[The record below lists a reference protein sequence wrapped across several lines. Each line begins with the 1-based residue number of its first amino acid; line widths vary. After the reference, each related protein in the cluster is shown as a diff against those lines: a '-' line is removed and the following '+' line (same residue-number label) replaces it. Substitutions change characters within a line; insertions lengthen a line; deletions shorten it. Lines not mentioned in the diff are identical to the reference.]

1 MRLPVFSGNRLTN
14 DKLEPLNLPGARRDP
29 TAKRKIVPF
38 TVALERSAVRDHGI
52 AFCDHIRHRVGYDSH
67 GMKLEPTPCYLQDRF
82 EVANL
87 DRARVGLQLAELCP

>member
-14 DKLEPLNLPGARRDP
+14 DKLEPLDLPGAGRDP
-29 TAKRKIVPF
+29 AAKRKMVPF
-38 TVALERSAVRDHGI
+38 TVALERSAVRDHGV

-67 GMKLEPTPCYLQDRF
+67 GMKLEPTPRDLQDRF

-87 DRARVGLQLAELCP
+87 ARARVRLQSAEHRP